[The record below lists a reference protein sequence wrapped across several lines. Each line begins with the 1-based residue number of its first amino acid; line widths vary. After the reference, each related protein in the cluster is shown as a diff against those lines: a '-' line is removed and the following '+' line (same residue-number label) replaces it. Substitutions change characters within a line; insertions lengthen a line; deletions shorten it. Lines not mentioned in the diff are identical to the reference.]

1 MPFLFPDLN
10 IIIHAKWLW
19 EAGGTKNFINM
30 KRIIITFI
38 AAIAFAAGAMA
49 EQDNRVVTCQ
59 HGSTIRAYYGA
70 FAFRSAIADAAN
82 GDIITLTAGEF
93 NGCDVNKAVT
103 IRGEGWKKTTI
114 KSMGSFYIPQ
124 GSEHALY
131 LEGINLDGINSNSF
145 NGNDGSEKV
154 VISKCRIYRSGRID
168 FSKCTATIMQSIV
181 FASTTLY
188 AGEYATVTCLN
199 SLLLENLSTSYSASY
214 TPERNGHWYISNCAI
229 YGNNVNELRCSTI
242 KNSTFRVACSL
253 EEGTNTSSH
262 CLVPEGSSGFF
273 NSYYVKPEADPWDE
287 NDLAWNN
294 IFGEWWE
301 ITNDNAKATYLGTDG
316 TQVGVYGG
324 TYPYNTT
331 PDLPTVKWL
340 DVTESYKNGKL
351 NVQINVE

>member
-1 MPFLFPDLN
+1 
-10 IIIHAKWLW
+10 
-19 EAGGTKNFINM
+19 M

-70 FAFRSAIADAAN
+70 NAFKSAHADAAD
-82 GDIITLTAGEF
+82 GDVITLTAGTF
-93 NGCDVNKAVT
+93 NGCNITKAVT
-103 IRGEGWKKTTI
+103 IRGEGMDKTTI
-114 KSMGSFYIPQ
+114 SWVDKFAIPS
-124 GSEHALY
+124 GSEHVLY
-131 LEGINLDGINSNSF
+131 LESLRIGGGTYTYFDGS
-145 NGNDGSEKV
+145 DGSEKV
-154 VISKCRIYRSGRID
+154 VISKCNIWID
-168 FSKCTATIMQSIV
+168 HPYLYFRKCNATIMQSIV
-181 FASTTLY
+181 RCTGSLN

-199 SLLLENLSTSYSASY
+199 SQLLENLSTNYNASY

-229 YGNNVNELRCSTI
+229 YGNVNDLRCSTI

-253 EEGTNTSSH
+253 EEETNTSSH

-316 TQVGVYGG
+316 TQVGVFGG
-324 TYPYNTT
+324 THPWNTT

>member
-1 MPFLFPDLN
+1 M
-10 IIIHAKWLW
+10 AV
-19 EAGGTKNFINM
+19 GGRRHKNFINM

-70 FAFRSAIADAAN
+70 DAFKSAVADAAN

-103 IRGEGWKKTTI
+103 IRGEGWKKTII
-114 KSMGSFYIPQ
+114 KSVGSFNIPQ
-124 GSEHALY
+124 GSEYALY
-131 LEGINLDGINSNSF
+131 LEGINLDGSINNF

-154 VISKCRIYRSGRID
+154 VISKCRIYRGNSLG
-168 FSKCTATIMQSIV
+168 FNKCTATIMQSILR
-181 FASTTLY
+181 ASSYSLY

-199 SLLLENLSTSYSASY
+199 SQLLDDLSTSYYASY
-214 TPERNGHWYISNCAI
+214 GPERNGHWYISNCAI
-229 YGNNVNELRCSTI
+229 WGNVKGVHCSTI

-253 EEGTNTSSH
+253 EEETNTSSH

-324 TYPYNTT
+324 TYPWNTT